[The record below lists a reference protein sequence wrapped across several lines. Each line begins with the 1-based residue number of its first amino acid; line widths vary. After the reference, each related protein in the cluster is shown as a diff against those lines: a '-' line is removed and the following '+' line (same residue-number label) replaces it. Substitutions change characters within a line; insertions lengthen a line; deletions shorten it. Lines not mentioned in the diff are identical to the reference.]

1 MPPRLSNLLIIC
13 RTSRKHFCFK
23 ILRSVMPE
31 YWGGG
36 GVARVR
42 CLFKGRRT
50 VGTNVELGVAEA
62 MQCHRFGAGLTQVST
77 ELLGWQQIVAMEEWN
92 RIGRGLAN

>member
-1 MPPRLSNLLIIC
+1 MPPRLSNLLYIC
-13 RTSRKHFCFK
+13 RTSREHFCFK
-23 ILRSVMPE
+23 TLRSVIPE
-31 YWGGG
+31 LS

-62 MQCHRFGAGLTQVST
+62 WSMQCHRFGAGLTQVLHRVST
-77 ELLGWQQIVAMEEWN
+77 
-92 RIGRGLAN
+92 